1 MKKIKFRAW
10 DKCNER
16 MVEPRNIL
24 KICMSRLNQEPYLI
38 VYLKKWMNENREIK
52 ESDKSYTNEFELM
65 QYTGIKDKNGA
76 EIYEGDIVEF
86 RPWNGEET
94 ENYIVKF
101 ISDDA
106 SFRGIKEKK
115 SSIKVLSLINSEQG
129 LKIIGNIS
137 ENPELLE
144 VKHE

>member
-1 MKKIKFRAW
+1 MREIKFRAW
-10 DKCNER
+10 D
-16 MVEPRNIL
+16 
-24 KICMSRLNQEPYLI
+24 SYHQEMINWSQY
-38 VYLKKWMNENREIK
+38 K
-52 ESDKSYTNEFELM
+52 DELVSEDFINCGKGPLVVM
-65 QYTGIKDKNGA
+65 QYAGLKDMKGK

-86 RPWNGEET
+86 RPWNREET

-129 LKIIGNIS
+129 LEVIGNIY
-137 ENPELLE
+137 ENPEILE
-144 VKHE
+144 VD

>member
-1 MKKIKFRAW
+1 MRDIKFRAW
-10 DKCNER
+10 DKEQKIMYLPEYSEIR
-16 MVEPRNIL
+16 YMAVESLSEDNSL
-24 KICMSRLNQEPYLI
+24 L
-38 VYLKKWMNENREIK
+38 EI
-52 ESDKSYTNEFELM
+52 M
-65 QYTGIKDKNGA
+65 QYTGLKDKSGV

-86 RPWNGEET
+86 RPWNREET

-129 LKIIGNIS
+129 LKIIGNIF
-137 ENPELLE
+137 ENPEL
-144 VKHE
+144 VKENLG

>member
-1 MKKIKFRAW
+1 MMGSFQIKFRAW
-10 DKCNER
+10 DKEHQVIIR
-16 MVEPRNIL
+16 WDE
-24 KICMSRLNQEPYLI
+24 
-38 VYLKKWMNENREIK
+38 YLKDEFTGDYFENDDLVI
-52 ESDKSYTNEFELM
+52 M
-65 QYTGIKDKNGA
+65 QYTGLKDKNGV

-86 RPWNGEET
+86 RPWNREET

-129 LKIIGNIS
+129 LEVIGNIY
-137 ENPELLE
+137 EYRL
-144 VKHE
+144 